1 VRRREA
7 LWWSHGE
14 FELSQLLRSVNFKK
28 RMEKYQKML
37 GCIDEATRALQKKG
51 ILLEH
56 AQFILDELSN
66 KITRGAVK
74 EKGLG

>member
-1 VRRREA
+1 
-7 LWWSHGE
+7 
-14 FELSQLLRSVNFKK
+14 
-28 RMEKYQKML
+28 MEKYQKML